1 MKPDETK
8 CTAQSAATGLVTGA
22 LLTLEDEGAEFCFMV
37 DTGAMVSIIQPGI
50 SEAQLR
56 TCDVQARD
64 VTGTQLDI
72 LGEQDVQLSL
82 YGNRERKTFVH
93 TFVVGHLNRCSSG
106 ILCMDF
112 LQREGAEISL
122 TSPTFTVGLCS
133 FPLRS
138 WAGRLNGS
146 APDQR

>member
-72 LGEQDVQLSL
+72 LGEQDVQLTL

-93 TFVVGHLNRCSSG
+93 TFVV
-106 ILCMDF
+106 
-112 LQREGAEISL
+112 SL
-122 TSPTFTVGLCS
+122 
-133 FPLRS
+133 
-138 WAGRLNGS
+138 
-146 APDQR
+146 